1 MRGAYLQL
9 HAAETEAA
17 RRDATQQR
25 RNVLTHNEIVLFHR
39 SLEAVCL
46 FRFSPCSK
54 HVPYHG
60 YQSTRCPDKS
70 SIVISQPNVIIF
82 PNNSTKKSTAYPP
95 TRSFFVTRTC
105 SVTSAVANKFIEIE
119 HFAVRT
125 YSNLLFFLYIL
136 WFIRKKRNTFTGK
149 RKQCCKYCRNGN
161 VHLRNARCT
170 IYFAFNTFDQ
180 AYEWALT
187 RRGLNFP

>member
-60 YQSTRCPDKS
+60 YQSTRCPDNS
-70 SIVISQPNVIIF
+70 SIVISQPNAIIF
-82 PNNSTKKSTAYPP
+82 PNNSTEKSTAYPP
-95 TRSFFVTRTC
+95 TRRFFITRTC
-105 SVTSAVANKFIEIE
+105 SVTSTVANKFVEIE

-125 YSNLLFFLYIL
+125 YSNLPFFLYIL
-136 WFIRKKRNTFTGK
+136 WFTRKKRNTSTRK
-149 RKQCCKYCRNGN
+149 RKQCSKYYANRN
-161 VHLRNARCT
+161 VHLRSARCT
-170 IYFAFNTFDQ
+170 IYFAFNAFDQ
-180 AYEWALT
+180 AYERALT
-187 RRGLNFP
+187 RRNRNFP